1 MKSKEVALDN
11 RAVIRPSVVHAYN
24 VTRDDRFSLF
34 EPQLL
39 DWSLFR
45 WLTSSVDVYYT
56 QF

>member
-24 VTRDDRFSLF
+24 VTRNDRFSLF

-45 WLTSSVDVYYT
+45 WLTSSVDIYYT